1 PSTGML
7 SVLRKDPKTQGPRL
21 FDRYCASC
29 HTHDDAT
36 EVPEKPSAPNLTHLA
51 TRGWIGGLLDPE
63 QVDGPNYFGGTSH
76 KEGEMQGF
84 VKETLAKADSEQVK
98 AVVAA
103 LSAEAGLPSQ
113 KSLDEKEAGL
123 VQQGLAQIREIGC
136 IDCHKFREAGELGS
150 APDLTGYGSYEWLKG
165 MIANPTHERY
175 YRDDNDRMPV
185 FAEHED
191 KPDSNIISPTN
202 LDLLV
207 RWLRGDWYE
216 PDAD

>member
-1 PSTGML
+1 ML